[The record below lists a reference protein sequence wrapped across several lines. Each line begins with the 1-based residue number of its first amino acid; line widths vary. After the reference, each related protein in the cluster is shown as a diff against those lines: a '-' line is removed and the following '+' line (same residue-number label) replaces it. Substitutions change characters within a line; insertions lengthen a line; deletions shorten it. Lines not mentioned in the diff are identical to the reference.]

1 MLFVGF
7 REWDKEFKELLREK
21 FGSRVK
27 LVNFID
33 QRSLAEMLRS
43 VSVMITGGGPTRARR
58 HCFPTKFAE
67 FAALGRPVLVNDVD
81 ESADFVRQYQCGF
94 VAEPTPEGMAKTMEI
109 AAATRHENLVEM
121 GERARRMAEEI
132 FSWDK
137 IGDEYA
143 GLVRRLTSKVG
154 EP

>member
-1 MLFVGF
+1 
-7 REWDKEFKELLREK
+7 
-21 FGSRVK
+21 
-27 LVNFID
+27 
-33 QRSLAEMLRS
+33 
-43 VSVMITGGGPTRARR
+43 
-58 HCFPTKFAE
+58 
-67 FAALGRPVLVNDVD
+67 VLVNDVD